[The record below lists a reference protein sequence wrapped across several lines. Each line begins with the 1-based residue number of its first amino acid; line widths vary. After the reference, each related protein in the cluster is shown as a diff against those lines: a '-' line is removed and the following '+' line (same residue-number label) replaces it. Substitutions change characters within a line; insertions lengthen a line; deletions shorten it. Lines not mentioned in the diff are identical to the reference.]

1 MENNDRIILVKA
13 ARSLGFAVMLFL
25 LFTWLVG
32 GILFV
37 QGIFID
43 LDFILRN
50 TFFYDSVW
58 TPETVR
64 AAATEAGIQV
74 EVFPWYWLAIEI
86 TMVTTF
92 VTAGLILFWRKKDLF
107 GAYLGVTLVVIGTSI
122 TGPVI
127 STVSSVI
134 PEAQVFLLFL
144 SGIGFVS
151 LASLLYVFPD
161 GKFIPSWS
169 KWLMMIF
176 VLLILVQTYV
186 FFSELDQS
194 ESLLEIIIPML
205 YFSLGVIS
213 QVYRYIRVSGP
224 VERQQTK
231 WALVAFVLFLLVAVL
246 FNIMFPNSTN
256 MQEPPAGIDLV
267 GFFLFYTGLTLTTI
281 LFLVALVIAIFRYRL
296 YDIDI
301 LIRRSLVYS
310 GLTVT
315 LVLVYFGNVVLLQR
329 LLTAF
334 GGQQSPVAIVISTLL
349 IAALFNPLRGRIQN
363 AIDRRFYRRKYDA
376 EKTLEA
382 YAMSARNQADLDS
395 MTSDLVQVV
404 RATMQPERIGLWM
417 KDTG

>member
-231 WALVAFVLFLLVAVL
+231 WALVAFVLFLLVGIL

-256 MQEPPAGIDLV
+256 MQEPPAGTDLV

-281 LFLVALVIAIFRYRL
+281 LFLVALVSAIFRYRL

-315 LVLVYFGNVVLLQR
+315 LVLVYFGSVVLLQR

-376 EKTLEA
+376 EKTLED
-382 YAMSARNQADLDS
+382 YAMSARNQADLDT

-404 RATMQPERIGLWM
+404 RATMQPDRIGLWM
-417 KDTG
+417 KDLG